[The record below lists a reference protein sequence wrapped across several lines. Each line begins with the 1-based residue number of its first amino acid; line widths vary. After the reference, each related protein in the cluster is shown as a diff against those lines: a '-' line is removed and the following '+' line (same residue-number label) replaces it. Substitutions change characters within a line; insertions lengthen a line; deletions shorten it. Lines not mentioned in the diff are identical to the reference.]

1 MNIINGI
8 TLIIWQTASCLNS
21 VLVPWTWPTDTQ
33 WISIQLMISC
43 PHSLVREIVLK
54 NFITVRLGLP
64 ANLDVFPA
72 FCETK
77 AGSLFVFTGSLF
89 LEIWDIYIYN
99 VVVFWKKGTWNFG
112 FNREFGCVCR
122 TRRARGVIDNEN
134 ETLQVVISLGSW
146 TSVFERYVSFYFLK
160 ALPLPLLFIR
170 LLSSRLTCEF
180 ET

>member
-72 FCETK
+72 FVFVKQKPEVCLYSQARFSWKFGTFIVIMW
-77 AGSLFVFTGSLF
+77 LFSERKE
-89 LEIWDIYIYN
+89 LEIS
-99 VVVFWKKGTWNFG
+99 VSTESLVVFAEHDEHEVWLI
-112 FNREFGCVCR
+112 
-122 TRRARGVIDNEN
+122 TRMRLYRLLYLLVLEP
-134 ETLQVVISLGSW
+134 V
-146 TSVFERYVSFYFLK
+146 FLK
-160 ALPLPLLFIR
+160 GM
-170 LLSSRLTCEF
+170 SVSTS
-180 ET
+180 